1 MSSASLERLLL
12 RVVSAIMLVMC
23 LLLGRAFAAPDT
35 VRTLAVSC
43 AAEATW
49 LERDCRAIMH
59 TLKRRAERV
68 GISVAD
74 HAQDYVSAFKTGLPS
89 RRWVM
94 ELEETCSQPPSWP
107 ARLDWEA
114 HRPQCVLLFERVR
127 AFVAGESIDPCK
139 GRAWQWGARDLKP
152 DVERAAKA
160 RWQSVD
166 CGETS
171 NAFYSER
178 TVDAQEASGR

>member
-1 MSSASLERLLL
+1 MALTI
-12 RVVSAIMLVMC
+12 VCMLVMC

-49 LERDCRAIMH
+49 LERDCRALMH
-59 TLKRRAERV
+59 VLQRRADRV
-68 GISVAD
+68 GISVAE

-94 ELEETCSQPPSWP
+94 ELEDTCSQPPSWP
-107 ARLDWEA
+107 ERLDWEA

-127 AFVAGESIDPCK
+127 AFVAGESIDPCPRAMHWGGDMDAHRAQRAGWMPLACGTANTFYAETGGAVSAAEAK
-139 GRAWQWGARDLKP
+139 GSTR
-152 DVERAAKA
+152 
-160 RWQSVD
+160 
-166 CGETS
+166 
-171 NAFYSER
+171 
-178 TVDAQEASGR
+178 